1 MEINHAFSTLVAFE
15 KLELS
20 NREDVIKLCYK
31 EVEQGPKTDVPQS
44 GFIDLKQPVLSELVS
59 KIDKAFNTV
68 HKAIDCIDEAK
79 QVVKEGWVNINI
91 APAIGE
97 AHCHPDRFF
106 SAVYYPQVDENTCLT
121 FLNPNP
127 AHMHNVR
134 PKHVKLEKL
143 NPFTTPQYRVIPEND
158 LLIVFPSYLW
168 HYAMQAP
175 GQKDRISMAF
185 NSDMENVNG
194 S

>member
-20 NREDVIKLCYK
+20 NREDVIKFCYQ
-31 EVEQGPKTDVPQS
+31 EVENGPKPGVPQS
-44 GFIDLKQPVLSELVS
+44 GFFDLTDPVLEELLT
-59 KIDKAFNTV
+59 KLTGCFNHL
-68 HKAIDCIDEAK
+68 HKAVDLIDEGE
-79 QVVKEGWVNINI
+79 QVVKEGWANINVS
-91 APAIGE
+91 PAIGE

-134 PKHVKLEKL
+134 PKHVKLDKL
-143 NPFTTPQYRVIPEND
+143 NPFTTPQYRVVPETD
-158 LLIVFPSYLW
+158 LLVVFPSYLW
-168 HYAMQAP
+168 HYAMQAQ
-175 GQKDRISMAF
+175 GTNDRISMAF
-185 NSDMENVNG
+185 NSDMEIKNG
-194 S
+194 L